1 MVLVAVFGVTFVT
14 EIPSGLLGQFMALP
28 LSFWVALRFTLAR
41 KHSLILSF
49 VSMISMLGI
58 SLGVLILIVALSVIN
73 GSIATLRG
81 EALKAVP
88 HVTAGGAAIQE
99 GWQAIRLVVE
109 QSPEVVAVAP
119 FIVGDATLTHQ
130 GKTAFV
136 QLRGID
142 ALLEADVVDNSSE
155 AYRRLLE
162 TLQYTDN
169 GIILGTQLASQL
181 GLFTAGDLRATS
193 LQSLLQRSLRDA
205 QGFRVVGFA
214 DFGIYGRSNLAL
226 INLDH
231 AQALFA
237 ADSGAQ
243 IQLRLK
249 VSDVLAAKQI
259 AESAFAEIPSSE
271 PVQFES
277 WDEAQ
282 ASLFSALTM
291 EKYLTGFMLLMIVMI
306 GAVNI
311 VSTLVMVV
319 SDKSADIAILR
330 TMGASKGLIT
340 RIFICQG
347 MIAGLIGTL
356 LGVVLGVTLALTIT
370 DLSLAVERLINSV
383 FPNAN
388 VYLISHL
395 QTSLD
400 WSELLVIAASALLI
414 SFLATIYPAY
424 RASRVQPAEVLRYE

>member
-1 MVLVAVFGVTFVT
+1 
-14 EIPSGLLGQFMALP
+14 MASP

-73 GSIATLRG
+73 GSIAVLRG
-81 EALKAVP
+81 EALKSVA
-88 HVTAGGAAIQE
+88 HVTAGGESIQE
-99 GWQAIRLVVE
+99 NWRAISQVINRQPHVE
-109 QSPEVVAVAP
+109 AVAP

-142 ALLEADVVDNSSE
+142 AALEAGVVDNSSE
-155 AYRRLLE
+155 AYRRLLD
-162 TLQYTDN
+162 TLQQTDN

-181 GLFTAGDLRATS
+181 GLFTAGELRATS
-193 LQSLLQRSLRDA
+193 LQSLLNRSLRDA
-205 QGFRVVGFA
+205 RGFRVVGFA
-214 DFGIYGRSNLAL
+214 DFGIYGRNNLAL
-226 INLDH
+226 VNLGH
-231 AQALFA
+231 AQELFSG
-237 ADSGAQ
+237 DSGAV

-249 VSDVLAAKQI
+249 VTDVFAARKI
-259 AESAFAEIPSSE
+259 AEQAFTEIPSPE
-271 PVQFES
+271 PIQFES

-347 MIAGLIGTL
+347 MIAGLIGTV
-356 LGVVLGVTLALTIT
+356 LGVALGVTLALTIT
-370 DLSLAVERLINSV
+370 DISLALERLINSL
-383 FPNAN
+383 FPDAN

-395 QTSLD
+395 QTSLQ
-400 WSELLVIAASALLI
+400 WQELAVIAASALVI